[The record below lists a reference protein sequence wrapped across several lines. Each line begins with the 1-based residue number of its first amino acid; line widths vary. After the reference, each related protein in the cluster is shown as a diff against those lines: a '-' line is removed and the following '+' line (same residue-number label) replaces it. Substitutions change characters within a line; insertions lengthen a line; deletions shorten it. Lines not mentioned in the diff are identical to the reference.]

1 MVNKNFLWLS
11 IIYTLLIF
19 FIYLI
24 PFPNIIIP
32 DFNLFQPDKLVHFI
46 IYFIMLYLW
55 LKSNSVKEN
64 KFRLKSLILVLFISF
79 FIETLQGTS
88 FIKKLDG
95 NFSILILNLKNDKIL
110 SFRDRHGSNVLFYYN
125 KKDLLLIF
133 TKIKFLKKNFLI
145 KMEPN
150 RELIKTYIFKNYRY
164 SYGTTETFFKD
175 IFLFKNN
182 SINLFIK

>member
-11 IIYTLLIF
+11 LIYTLLIF
-19 FIYLI
+19 FISLI
-24 PFPNIIIP
+24 PLPNIIIP

-88 FIKKLDG
+88 FIKRHYELADLIANSVGILFSYCVFVLYPYKKL
-95 NFSILILNLKNDKIL
+95 KA
-110 SFRDRHGSNVLFYYN
+110 
-125 KKDLLLIF
+125 
-133 TKIKFLKKNFLI
+133 
-145 KMEPN
+145 
-150 RELIKTYIFKNYRY
+150 
-164 SYGTTETFFKD
+164 
-175 IFLFKNN
+175 
-182 SINLFIK
+182 

>member
-19 FIYLI
+19 FISLI
-24 PFPNIIIP
+24 PLPNIIIP
-32 DFNLFQPDKLVHFI
+32 DFNLFQPDKLAHFI

-88 FIKKLDG
+88 FIKRHYELADLIANSFGILFSYIVFVLYPHKKL
-95 NFSILILNLKNDKIL
+95 KA
-110 SFRDRHGSNVLFYYN
+110 
-125 KKDLLLIF
+125 
-133 TKIKFLKKNFLI
+133 
-145 KMEPN
+145 
-150 RELIKTYIFKNYRY
+150 
-164 SYGTTETFFKD
+164 
-175 IFLFKNN
+175 
-182 SINLFIK
+182 

>member
-1 MVNKNFLWLS
+1 LVVNKNFLWLS

-19 FIYLI
+19 FISLI
-24 PFPNIIIP
+24 PLPNITIS

-88 FIKKLDG
+88 FIKRHYELADLIANSFGILFSYIVFVLYPHKKL
-95 NFSILILNLKNDKIL
+95 KA
-110 SFRDRHGSNVLFYYN
+110 
-125 KKDLLLIF
+125 
-133 TKIKFLKKNFLI
+133 
-145 KMEPN
+145 
-150 RELIKTYIFKNYRY
+150 
-164 SYGTTETFFKD
+164 
-175 IFLFKNN
+175 
-182 SINLFIK
+182 

>member
-11 IIYTLLIF
+11 LIYTLLIF
-19 FIYLI
+19 FISLT
-24 PFPNIIIP
+24 PLPNIIIP

-88 FIKKLDG
+88 FIKRHYELADLIANSFGILFSYIVFVLYPHKKL
-95 NFSILILNLKNDKIL
+95 KA
-110 SFRDRHGSNVLFYYN
+110 
-125 KKDLLLIF
+125 
-133 TKIKFLKKNFLI
+133 
-145 KMEPN
+145 
-150 RELIKTYIFKNYRY
+150 
-164 SYGTTETFFKD
+164 
-175 IFLFKNN
+175 
-182 SINLFIK
+182 

>member
-19 FIYLI
+19 FISLI
-24 PFPNIIIP
+24 PLPNIIIP

-88 FIKKLDG
+88 FIKRRLRPHEVEKTQSRAPGRLA
-95 NFSILILNLKNDKIL
+95 
-110 SFRDRHGSNVLFYYN
+110 
-125 KKDLLLIF
+125 LIF
-133 TKIKFLKKNFLI
+133 YSQSRFFWICFFTIHEFSSQGQVHCDPKRSVNIAI
-145 KMEPN
+145 
-150 RELIKTYIFKNYRY
+150 RY
-164 SYGTTETFFKD
+164 C
-175 IFLFKNN
+175 
-182 SINLFIK
+182 

>member
-19 FIYLI
+19 FISLI
-24 PFPNIIIP
+24 PLPNIIIP
-32 DFNLFQPDKLVHFI
+32 DFNLFQPDKLVHFV

-88 FIKKLDG
+88 FIKRHYELADLIANSFGILFSYIVFVLYPHKKL
-95 NFSILILNLKNDKIL
+95 KA
-110 SFRDRHGSNVLFYYN
+110 
-125 KKDLLLIF
+125 
-133 TKIKFLKKNFLI
+133 
-145 KMEPN
+145 
-150 RELIKTYIFKNYRY
+150 
-164 SYGTTETFFKD
+164 
-175 IFLFKNN
+175 
-182 SINLFIK
+182 

>member
-19 FIYLI
+19 FISLI
-24 PFPNIIIP
+24 PLPNIIIP

-88 FIKKLDG
+88 FIKRHYELADLIANSVGILFSYIVFVLYPHKKL
-95 NFSILILNLKNDKIL
+95 KA
-110 SFRDRHGSNVLFYYN
+110 
-125 KKDLLLIF
+125 
-133 TKIKFLKKNFLI
+133 
-145 KMEPN
+145 
-150 RELIKTYIFKNYRY
+150 
-164 SYGTTETFFKD
+164 
-175 IFLFKNN
+175 
-182 SINLFIK
+182 

>member
-1 MVNKNFLWLS
+1 VVNKNFLWLS

-19 FIYLI
+19 FISLI
-24 PFPNIIIP
+24 PLPNIIIP

-88 FIKKLDG
+88 FIKRHYELADLIANSAGILFSYIVFVLYPHKKL
-95 NFSILILNLKNDKIL
+95 KA
-110 SFRDRHGSNVLFYYN
+110 
-125 KKDLLLIF
+125 
-133 TKIKFLKKNFLI
+133 
-145 KMEPN
+145 
-150 RELIKTYIFKNYRY
+150 
-164 SYGTTETFFKD
+164 
-175 IFLFKNN
+175 
-182 SINLFIK
+182 

>member
-19 FIYLI
+19 FISLI
-24 PFPNIIIP
+24 PLPNIIIP

-88 FIKKLDG
+88 FIKRHYELADLIANSFGILFSYIVFVLYPHKKL
-95 NFSILILNLKNDKIL
+95 KA
-110 SFRDRHGSNVLFYYN
+110 
-125 KKDLLLIF
+125 
-133 TKIKFLKKNFLI
+133 
-145 KMEPN
+145 
-150 RELIKTYIFKNYRY
+150 
-164 SYGTTETFFKD
+164 
-175 IFLFKNN
+175 
-182 SINLFIK
+182 

>member
-19 FIYLI
+19 FISLI
-24 PFPNIIIP
+24 PLPNIIIP
-32 DFNLFQPDKLVHFI
+32 DFNLFQPDKLVHFV

-88 FIKKLDG
+88 FIKRHYELADLIANSVGILFSYIVFVLYPHKKL
-95 NFSILILNLKNDKIL
+95 KA
-110 SFRDRHGSNVLFYYN
+110 
-125 KKDLLLIF
+125 
-133 TKIKFLKKNFLI
+133 
-145 KMEPN
+145 
-150 RELIKTYIFKNYRY
+150 
-164 SYGTTETFFKD
+164 
-175 IFLFKNN
+175 
-182 SINLFIK
+182 

>member
-11 IIYTLLIF
+11 LIYTLLIF
-19 FIYLI
+19 FISLI
-24 PFPNIIIP
+24 PLPNIIIP

-88 FIKKLDG
+88 FIKRHYELADLIANSVGIIFSYIVFVLYPYKKL
-95 NFSILILNLKNDKIL
+95 KA
-110 SFRDRHGSNVLFYYN
+110 
-125 KKDLLLIF
+125 
-133 TKIKFLKKNFLI
+133 
-145 KMEPN
+145 
-150 RELIKTYIFKNYRY
+150 
-164 SYGTTETFFKD
+164 
-175 IFLFKNN
+175 
-182 SINLFIK
+182 